1 MRRGIQV
8 RETPFLASGMMK
20 TSYQGFKNFVQSQQ
34 MRFLGR
40 TIFVVCA
47 LITVSNALAGSYT
60 VKPGDTAFSIAARF
74 GLKADELL
82 KRNKL
87 VSPAL
92 HVGQVLDVPD
102 QVIQAVAPVTRKHTV
117 APGETLFSIAKKYGS
132 SVDAIRTLNKLG
144 DTPLKVGQVL
154 DVPSASTS
162 SSTVSSPAVSSTP
175 ASSPSSSSNP
185 TSSSTKPATR
195 PTITVAPSP
204 PPLPPDLGT
213 PTSSQTKPT
222 ATTQK
227 PVLPSPAVVSGANVK
242 PPVAAPVP
250 PGPLPR
256 SVVVLPPPDPNNPFG
271 EAKEQPISEGVV
283 KTSSG
288 APTPDLGTPPNAPDA
303 SSTTPSTTP
312 STTSPDPSSTP
323 SGTVPTDPG
332 TVGAEPE
339 ILHSVARG
347 DTLTS
352 ISKRYNV
359 DVNAIRQANNL
370 SSDAISIG
378 QILKIPMLQA
388 APSTT
393 PGASTDL
400 RSTAERYLGVT
411 YRYGGSSNDGLD
423 CSGFVVI
430 VFNEL
435 GIKVPR
441 TSAQQF
447 AFGQPVERTDLQ
459 LGDLVFFNT
468 TGQGVSHVGIYLS
481 DNEFIHAASN
491 PGRVIKSKL
500 IEPYYAQRYLGAR
513 RVMTDE

>member
-1 MRRGIQV
+1 MRI
-8 RETPFLASGMMK
+8 
-20 TSYQGFKNFVQSQQ
+20 
-34 MRFLGR
+34 LGL
-40 TIFVVCA
+40 TTFVVGA
-47 LITVSNALAGSYT
+47 LLSLGDALAGSYT

-74 GLKADELL
+74 GIKADELL

-87 VSPAL
+87 SSPAL

-102 QVIQAVAPVTRKHTV
+102 QVIQAAAPVPRKHTV

-144 DTPLKVGQVL
+144 DVPLKVGQVL
-154 DVPSASTS
+154 NVPSTSSSSSIVS
-162 SSTVSSPAVSSTP
+162 SSTVSSPP
-175 ASSPSSSSNP
+175 SSSNP
-185 TSSSTKPATR
+185 ASSSTKPATR
-195 PTITVAPSP
+195 PIITVTPSP
-204 PPLPPDLGT
+204 PPLPDLGT
-213 PTSSQTKPT
+213 PTSATSSQTNPSVT
-222 ATTQK
+222 PQK

-242 PPVAAPVP
+242 PTVTAPVP

-271 EAKEQPISEGVV
+271 EAKEQPISEGAV

-288 APTPDLGTPPNAPDA
+288 APTPDLGTPPNAPEGQPD
-303 SSTTPSTTP
+303 
-312 STTSPDPSSTP
+312 TTSPDTASTP
-323 SGTVPTDPG
+323 SKTVTSDPG
-332 TVGAEPE
+332 TVGTEPE

-370 SSDAISIG
+370 ASDSLAIG

-388 APSTT
+388 APSTN

>member
-1 MRRGIQV
+1 
-8 RETPFLASGMMK
+8 
-20 TSYQGFKNFVQSQQ
+20 

-40 TIFVVCA
+40 TLFVVGA
-47 LITVSNALAGSYT
+47 LLSLGDALAGSYT

-74 GLKADELL
+74 GIKADELL

-102 QVIQAVAPVTRKHTV
+102 QVTQAAAPVPRKHTV

-162 SSTVSSPAVSSTP
+162 SSTVSSPAVSS
-175 ASSPSSSSNP
+175 PSSSSNP
-185 TSSSTKPATR
+185 TSSSTKPAIR
-195 PTITVAPSP
+195 PTVTVAPSP
-204 PPLPPDLGT
+204 PPLPPDLAT
-213 PTSSQTKPT
+213 PTNATSSQTKPPVT
-222 ATTQK
+222 PQK
-227 PVLPSPAVVSGANVK
+227 PALPSPAVVSGANVK
-242 PPVAAPVP
+242 PPIAAPVP

-256 SVVVLPPPDPNNPFG
+256 SVVLLPPPDPNNPFG
-271 EAKEQPISEGVV
+271 EAKEQPISEGAI
-283 KTSSG
+283 KTSTG
-288 APTPDLGTPPNAPDA
+288 AALPDLGTPPNAPEN
-303 SSTTPSTTP
+303 SSTTPSTTTSDP
-312 STTSPDPSSTP
+312 TSTL
-323 SGTVPTDPG
+323 SGTVPADPG

-370 SSDAISIG
+370 VSDAISIG
-378 QILKIPMLQA
+378 QILKIPMLQP
-388 APSTT
+388 APSTN

>member
-1 MRRGIQV
+1 MFSSIRRNAHPRENPVSIVWHDENFMPTRQKFCRLAVSMRI
-8 RETPFLASGMMK
+8 
-20 TSYQGFKNFVQSQQ
+20 
-34 MRFLGR
+34 LGL
-40 TIFVVCA
+40 TTFAVCA
-47 LITVSNALAGSYT
+47 LLSLSDALAGSYT

-74 GLKADELL
+74 GIKADELL

-87 VSPAL
+87 SGPAL

-102 QVIQAVAPVTRKHTV
+102 QAIQAVAPATVKHTV
-117 APGETLFSIAKKYGS
+117 ATGETLFSIAKKYGS
-132 SVDAIRTLNKLG
+132 SVDTIKTLNKLG
-144 DTPLKVGQVL
+144 DAPLKVGQVL
-154 DVPSASTS
+154 NVPVS
-162 SSTVSSPAVSSTP
+162 SSSSSAVSSTP
-175 ASSPSSSSNP
+175 TPNASGSSSPVPSS
-185 TSSSTKPATR
+185 TR
-195 PTITVAPSP
+195 PTIIIAPTP
-204 PPLPPDLGT
+204 PPVPDVGT
-213 PTSSQTKPT
+213 TNPSSSQTKPAT
-222 ATTQK
+222 APQK
-227 PVLPSPAVVSGANVK
+227 PVLPSPAVVNGANVK
-242 PPVAAPVP
+242 PTVAAPVP

-256 SVVVLPPPDPNNPFG
+256 SVILLPPPDPNNPFG
-271 EAKEQPISEGVV
+271 EAKEQPISEGAVR
-283 KTSSG
+283 TSIG
-288 APTPDLGTPPNAPDA
+288 APAPDLGTPPNAPES
-303 SSTTPSTTP
+303 SSTTPPDTATTP
-312 STTSPDPSSTP
+312 SGAVSS
-323 SGTVPTDPG
+323 DPG
-332 TVGAEPE
+332 TVGESPE

-352 ISKRYNV
+352 ISKRYTV

-370 SSDAISIG
+370 TSDAISIG
-378 QILKIPMLQA
+378 QILKIPMPQL
-388 APSTT
+388 APSTG
-393 PGASTDL
+393 PGASTDV
-400 RSTAERYLGVT
+400 RGTAERYLGVT
-411 YRYGGSSNDGLD
+411 YRYGGASNDGLD

-447 AFGQPVERTDLQ
+447 AFGQPVERSDLQ

>member
-1 MRRGIQV
+1 
-8 RETPFLASGMMK
+8 
-20 TSYQGFKNFVQSQQ
+20 

-40 TIFVVCA
+40 TIFAVCA
-47 LITVSNALAGSYT
+47 LLGLSDALAGSYT

-74 GLKADELL
+74 GLKTEELL

-87 VSPAL
+87 TSPAL

-102 QVIQAVAPVTRKHTV
+102 QAVQPLAPVTVKHTV
-117 APGETLFSIAKKYGS
+117 ATGETLFSIAKKYGS
-132 SVDAIRTLNKLG
+132 SIETIRTLNKLG
-144 DTPLKVGQVL
+144 DAPLKVGQVL
-154 DVPSASTS
+154 NVPSASAS
-162 SSTVSSPAVSSTP
+162 SSASSSPAVSSTP
-175 ASSPSSSSNP
+175 SSSNP
-185 TSSSTKPATR
+185 ASSSTKPTTSSTPTTK

-204 PPLPPDLGT
+204 PPLPPDLAT
-213 PTSSQTKPT
+213 PTNATSSQTKPPVRN
-222 ATTQK
+222 QK
-227 PVLPSPAVVSGANVK
+227 PVLPSPAVVNGANVK
-242 PPVAAPVP
+242 PTVAAPVP

-271 EAKEQPISEGVV
+271 EAYEQPISEATI
-283 KTSSG
+283 KTSTG
-288 APTPDLGTPPNAPDA
+288 AALPDLGTPPNAPEN
-303 SSTTPSTTP
+303 SITTP
-312 STTSPDPSSTP
+312 PDPSSTP
-323 SGTVPTDPG
+323 SGTVPADPG

-370 SSDAISIG
+370 ASDSISIG
-378 QILKIPMLQA
+378 QILKIPMLQP

-447 AFGQPVERTDLQ
+447 SFGQPVERSDLQ

-468 TGQGVSHVGIYLS
+468 TGQSVSHVGIYLS

-513 RVMTDE
+513 RVMTDD

>member
-1 MRRGIQV
+1 
-8 RETPFLASGMMK
+8 
-20 TSYQGFKNFVQSQQ
+20 

-40 TIFVVCA
+40 IIFAVCA
-47 LITVSNALAGSYT
+47 LLGLSDALAGSYT

-74 GLKADELL
+74 GIKADELL

-87 VSPAL
+87 TSPAL

-102 QVIQAVAPVTRKHTV
+102 QAVQTVAPVTVKHTV
-117 APGETLFSIAKKYGS
+117 ATGETLFSIAKKYGS
-132 SVDAIRTLNKLG
+132 SVETIKTLNKLG
-144 DTPLKVGQVL
+144 DAPLKVGQVL
-154 DVPSASTS
+154 NVPSASAS
-162 SSTVSSPAVSSTP
+162 SSVSSSPSVSSTP

-185 TSSSTKPATR
+185 ASSSTKPTTPSTSTTR
-195 PTITVAPSP
+195 PAITVAPSP
-204 PPLPPDLGT
+204 PPLPDLAT
-213 PTSSQTKPT
+213 PTNATSSQTKPPVT
-222 ATTQK
+222 NQK
-227 PVLPSPAVVSGANVK
+227 PVLPSPAVVNGANVK

-271 EAKEQPISEGVV
+271 EAYEQPISEGTV
-283 KTSSG
+283 KTSTG
-288 APTPDLGTPPNAPDA
+288 APTPDLGTPPNAPEN
-303 SSTTPSTTP
+303 SSTTPPAPPATV
-312 STTSPDPSSTP
+312 TS
-323 SGTVPTDPG
+323 DPG

-370 SSDAISIG
+370 ASDSLSIG
-378 QILKIPMLQA
+378 QILKIPMLQP
-388 APSTT
+388 APSTN

-411 YRYGGSSNDGLD
+411 YRYGGQSNDGLD

-447 AFGQPVERTDLQ
+447 TFGQPVERTDLQ

-481 DNEFIHAASN
+481 EGEFIHAASN